1 MLKSRYFLDG
11 KTVPRYIVDT
21 RDAQDPIKYLVDL
34 KYFSA
39 CGTPTMILLIEAAR
53 KLLPGV
59 GLAGARK

>member
-1 MLKSRYFLDG
+1 MLKSRYFLED
-11 KTVPRYIVDT
+11 KTVPRYIVNT
-21 RDAQDPIKYLVDL
+21 RDSEDQIKYQVDL